1 MKPTSFPRALRGS
14 VFASPRA
21 LANASAMRGG
31 VRAQGG
37 GDPQEIFGQ
46 IQSAL
51 GDMRTRTKARLD
63 GVEDTV
69 QNLVNSMSDMQ
80 RQVEGGFGLAIEG
93 VPYSRNSWGEQ
104 VINSDQITELR
115 NAAGRT
121 KVQIPLAPRAEI
133 TSVET
138 GAGPLIRPDRDTRV
152 VGLPRRRLTVRALLG
167 RATTNSNL
175 IEYARQTDRD
185 NQAATVAEG
194 ALKPESDLGFEIKQ
208 ARVATIAH
216 WLKTSRQAMD
226 DAGQLRSIID
236 SELRYGLA
244 VIEEQQLLLGD
255 GVGSNMLGLIP
266 QATAYDPTGEPA
278 TPNKFDVLLN
288 AIAQAEAA
296 DLPASGIVVNN
307 IDWMRLQSLKDT
319 NDRYMGEGPMGS
331 TMPSAWGIDVV
342 PSSAIAAGTFLVGA
356 FADAATVYDRMNPIV
371 LLSTE
376 DGDNFRRNMVT
387 VLCEERLALAVRRPE
402 ALIYGDYSAAAG

>member
-1 MKPTSFPRALRGS
+1 MKPMQFPRALRG
-14 VFASPRA
+14 P
-21 LANASAMRGG
+21 
-31 VRAQGG
+31 VRAETQEQLLAQMNAAV
-37 GDPQEIFGQ
+37 GDL
-46 IQSAL
+46 STKL
-51 GDMRTRTKARLD
+51 KARLS
-63 GVEDTV
+63 GCEETV
-69 QNLVNSMSDMQ
+69 QNLVDGMNAMQ
-80 RQVEGGFGLAIEG
+80 RSIDAGVGISFEG
-93 VPYSRNSWGEQ
+93 VPHSRNSWGEQ
-104 VINSDQITELR
+104 VVSSEQITELR
-115 NAAGRT
+115 NAAGRA

-138 GAGPLIRPDRDTRV
+138 GAGPLIAPERDTRV

-167 RATTNSNL
+167 RATTSSNL
-175 IEYARQTDRD
+175 IEYARQTTRD

-208 ARVATIAH
+208 AKVATIAH

-244 VIEEQQLLLGD
+244 VVEENQLLLGD

-266 QATAYDPTGEPA
+266 QATAYDPTGEPV

-296 DLPASGIVVNN
+296 NLPVTGIVVNN
-307 IDWMRLQSLKDT
+307 IDWMRLQSLKDAQ
-319 NDRYMGEGPMGS
+319 DRYMGEGPMGS

-342 PSSAIAAGTFLVGA
+342 PSSAIASGKFLVGA
-356 FADAATVYDRMNPIV
+356 FADAATVYDRMNPVV

>member
-1 MKPTSFPRALRGS
+1 MTFPNASRALRGPLRAE
-14 VFASPRA
+14 ASGEQQQ
-21 LANASAMRGG
+21 LFNQINAT
-31 VRAQGG
+31 
-37 GDPQEIFGQ
+37 
-46 IQSAL
+46 L
-51 GDMRTRTKARLD
+51 GDMRTRLQARLE
-63 GVEDTV
+63 GCEETV
-69 QNLVNSMSDMQ
+69 QNLTDSMSAMQ
-80 RQVEGGFGLAIEG
+80 QSINVDGITPLAGG
-93 VPYSRNSWGEQ
+93 SNSWGDQ
-104 VINSDQITELR
+104 VLASEELSTLR
-115 NAAGRT
+115 NAAGRA

-133 TSVET
+133 TSVST
-138 GAGPLIRPDRDTRV
+138 GAGPLIRPDRDDRV
-152 VGLPRRRLTVRALLG
+152 VGLPRRRLTIRALLG
-167 RATTNSNL
+167 SATTDSNL
-175 IEYARQTDRD
+175 IEYARQTTRD

-208 ARVATIAH
+208 AKVATLAH

-244 VIEEQQLLLGD
+244 VVEENQLLLGD

-266 QATAYDPTGEPA
+266 QATTYDNTGEPT

-296 DLPASGIVVNN
+296 NLPATGIVVNN
-307 IDWMRLQSLKDT
+307 IDWMRLQSLKDSQE
-319 NDRYMGEGPMGS
+319 RYLGDGPMGS
-331 TMPSAWGIDVV
+331 GMPGAWGIDVV
-342 PSSAIAAGTFLVGA
+342 PSPAMAAGKFLVGA